1 VFRRWI
7 SSAKANGTPDG
18 FVAPDALVAAAADRA
33 EFGAR
38 ITGAPTAAS
47 ANKLRL
53 LITLD
58 RWN

>member
-7 SSAKANGTPDG
+7 SSAKANGTSDG
-18 FVAPDALVAAAADRA
+18 FVAPGALIAATADRA

-53 LITLD
+53 LTTPD
-58 RWN
+58 RWD